1 MAIATATDTT
11 VNRRP
16 CVECD
21 WTTYTVCSRCRVPLC
36 KAGGHEHT
44 CGEDVSCAF
53 HTLCPDKANPIV
65 VDPFSRP
72 IIYECGI
79 CNCFHPWEW
88 EGDCRDDDNR
98 FASDEYAERLGI
110 DEEDLDIRTWDER
123 IDAYHYCDVCNGPC
137 TPYEDDMPEDREAY
151 YNLRAEEMP

>member
-21 WTTYTVCSRCRVPLC
+21 WTTYTVCSRCKVPLC

-44 CGEDVSCAF
+44 CEVG
-53 HTLCPDKANPIV
+53 L
-65 VDPFSRP
+65 
-72 IIYECGI
+72 
-79 CNCFHPWEW
+79 
-88 EGDCRDDDNR
+88 DDDDGDYVN
-98 FASDEYAERLGI
+98 D
-110 DEEDLDIRTWDER
+110 
-123 IDAYHYCDVCNGPC
+123 YCDICNGPC
-137 TPYEDDMPEDREAY
+137 TPYPYEDDMPEDREAY